1 MAEYAIRFW
10 ALLNSAYR
18 LQASRQSKM
27 VEAIVMA
34 LAEPS
39 ARQNYLNK
47 LSELS
52 DGIMPGDKAND
63 YSGLE
68 TLKGHM
74 GTKNAR

>member
-10 ALLNSAYR
+10 ALLNAAYR
-18 LQASRQSKM
+18 LQALRQIKT
-27 VEAIVMA
+27 VESIVMA
-34 LAEPS
+34 LAEPG
-39 ARQNYLNK
+39 ARQNYLNQ
-47 LSELS
+47 LASIS
-52 DGIMPGDKAND
+52 DGIMPGDRAND